1 MNNSKITYIEALKKA
16 QGLKIAEVNPYL
28 DVSGHDTAIKIQII
42 CNVVM
47 DLDVDIKYI
56 YIDGIENI
64 SIDEIDKAERDNKKI
79 KLIGKISSENKDSI
93 IEVKP
98 QSIEKDYPLY
108 FVDGKIKEF
117 IIKLIYW

>member
-1 MNNSKITYIEALKKA
+1 
-16 QGLKIAEVNPYL
+16 
-28 DVSGHDTAIKIQII
+28 
-42 CNVVM
+42 M

-98 QSIEKDYPLY
+98 QSIDKDYPLY